1 MPAPT
6 LGVTINFSTGASFG
20 SAFILDTGILDTN
33 VLADGPSLI
42 VDVSSQVQSVQT
54 ARGRNLLT
62 DVFQTGTAT
71 VVIADELGDF
81 NPQNTAGPYYTYLL
95 PLRKIVITGTDTN
108 TGTPYNLFS
117 GYITGYNYQQSQFTG
132 EVNTTTITAVDAFQL
147 LTLATVSTV
156 TGASAGQTTGAR
168 ITNILDTISWP
179 TGMRDIDTG
188 LTTVQADP
196 GTARTALQALQ
207 TVATTEY
214 GALYVD
220 PNGEIIFQ
228 DRTVTSTG
236 VGGTPVDFVDTG
248 AGIAYS
254 NAEFKLDDTQIFNQ
268 ANVTATGLAQQTASD
283 ASSISTFFLHSY
295 DITGLLMQTTAEA
308 LNYAQAYVASR
319 KDTSVRCDSITLNL
333 NTANYAAGVA
343 AALSLDFF
351 DPITVTQTQPGSS
364 TLTKTLQVFGVSHSV
379 TPNTWFTRFT
389 TAEPIIDAFI
399 LDNGQY
405 GLLDTSTLGY

>member
-1 MPAPT
+1 
-6 LGVTINFSTGASFG
+6 
-20 SAFILDTGILDTN
+20 
-33 VLADGPSLI
+33 
-42 VDVSSQVQSVQT
+42 
-54 ARGRNLLT
+54 
-62 DVFQTGTAT
+62 
-71 VVIADELGDF
+71 
-81 NPQNTAGPYYTYLL
+81 
-95 PLRKIVITGTDTN
+95 
-108 TGTPYNLFS
+108 
-117 GYITGYNYQQSQFTG
+117 
-132 EVNTTTITAVDAFQL
+132 
-147 LTLATVSTV
+147 
-156 TGASAGQTTGAR
+156 
-168 ITNILDTISWP
+168 
-179 TGMRDIDTG
+179 MRDIDTG
-188 LTTVQADP
+188 LTTVQADL

-228 DRTVTSTG
+228 DRTVTSTS

-248 AGIAYS
+248 PGIAYS

-283 ASSISTFFLHSY
+283 ATSISTFFLHSY

-399 LDNGQY
+399 VGNSQY
-405 GLLDTSTLGY
+405 GVLGENLLSY